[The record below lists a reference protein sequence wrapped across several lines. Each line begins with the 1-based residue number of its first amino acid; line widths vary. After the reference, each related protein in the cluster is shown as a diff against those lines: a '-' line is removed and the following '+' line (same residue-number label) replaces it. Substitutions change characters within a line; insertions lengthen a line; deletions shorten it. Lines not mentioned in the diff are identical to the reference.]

1 MFLTRLNQRE
11 MTITQSDKRNN
22 LPKPSYS
29 NLEIVN
35 LVILSLAYGSPEVC
49 KGKPGDSIV
58 FRSWKALEDTF
69 ENGRKYGYEQGLRAA
84 KAEAMAAEDAAG
96 AAAYQVIKGLCRTVW
111 RPVE

>member
-1 MFLTRLNQRE
+1 M
-11 MTITQSDKRNN
+11 SDT
-22 LPKPSYS
+22 PKPTYS

-49 KGKPGDSIV
+49 KDKPGDSII

-69 ENGRKYGYEQGLRAA
+69 ENGRKHGYEQGLRAA

-96 AAAYQVIKGLCRTVW
+96 AVAHQVIEGICRTVW
-111 RPVE
+111 KPVK

>member
-1 MFLTRLNQRE
+1 
-11 MTITQSDKRNN
+11 MTHPDQSND

-49 KGKPGDSIV
+49 KGKFGDSIIC
-58 FRSWKALEDTF
+58 RSWKALEDTF

-84 KAEAMAAEDAAG
+84 KAEAMAAEDVAG
-96 AAAYQVIKGLCRTVW
+96 AAAHQVIEGLCRTVW
-111 RPVE
+111 KRVK

>member
-1 MFLTRLNQRE
+1 
-11 MTITQSDKRNN
+11 MTQPDKSND

-49 KGKPGDSIV
+49 KGKPGDSII

-69 ENGRKYGYEQGLRAA
+69 ENGRKRGYEQGYNAA

-96 AAAYQVIKGLCRTVW
+96 AATHQVIEGLCRTVW
-111 RPVE
+111 KRVE